1 VTNADLVLVDTL
13 VWSAFFSKPASPEKR
28 AVDLLLDEDRVAL
41 IGPIL
46 AEVLRGFRRTEE
58 ADWVASRL
66 RLAHY
71 LEPSWEDWRAAAA
84 LGRQVASKGHDVPL
98 TDLVIAA
105 LATRVQAFVF
115 TSDPHFD
122 LIPGLKRY
130 S

>member
-1 VTNADLVLVDTL
+1 
-13 VWSAFFSKPASPEKR
+13 
-28 AVDLLLDEDRVAL
+28 
-41 IGPIL
+41 
-46 AEVLRGFRRTEE
+46 
-58 ADWVASRL
+58 
-66 RLAHY
+66 
-71 LEPSWEDWRAAAA
+71 
-84 LGRQVASKGHDVPL
+84 VASKGHDVPL